1 MLAQPAEVVNSAEQ
15 PNATEIAGNTA
26 AILHRLP

>member
-1 MLAQPAEVVNSAEQ
+1 MFADPGAMVFSAEQ
-15 PNATEIAGNTA
+15 PNGTGIPGNTA